1 MYRIFLSLICMLVV
15 SSAMAQGKVNAQK
28 TNAQSITTPL
38 SPINYTEIQ
47 QQLDRA
53 SEDPWA
59 LKALRRLRNP
69 LGEDAMLFS
78 KIKLNSAL
86 GFGYTRETGFLV
98 NGVIA
103 GEYKT
108 DEQNQQQTPSMLRVS
123 AQVSVKGFFQLKAEG
138 ENYLHSDERILSYDI
153 SYGVLPIRFWGLGYD
168 AAIKNSRS
176 EYSRRA
182 FAGSVRFLNRIVG
195 DFYGGASLDM
205 RYNKASSTDE
215 LARLYISQHGMT
227 QQNAFTTGLG
237 LNLLF
242 DHRDNIYATNSGW
255 FVSLLTEIR
264 PKGLGDCGSTLW
276 HVKAIADYFTPI
288 WQGGVLGVDLYA
300 DLWSSATPW
309 FMWPCI
315 GGGSRMR
322 GYYFGRYTDRKI
334 ATAQVELRQNIYG
347 PFGCAVW
354 GGVGSVF
361 DSHKNIDFSELL
373 PNYGLGLRINLGKNS
388 RLRID
393 YGFGH
398 HSNGL
403 VIGMNEAF

>member
-1 MYRIFLSLICMLVV
+1 
-15 SSAMAQGKVNAQK
+15 
-28 TNAQSITTPL
+28 
-38 SPINYTEIQ
+38 
-47 QQLDRA
+47 
-53 SEDPWA
+53 
-59 LKALRRLRNP
+59 
-69 LGEDAMLFS
+69 
-78 KIKLNSAL
+78 
-86 GFGYTRETGFLV
+86 
-98 NGVIA
+98 
-103 GEYKT
+103 
-108 DEQNQQQTPSMLRVS
+108 
-123 AQVSVKGFFQLKAEG
+123 
-138 ENYLHSDERILSYDI
+138 
-153 SYGVLPIRFWGLGYD
+153 LPIRFWGLGYD

-182 FAGSVRFLNRIVG
+182 FAGSVKFLNRIVG
-195 DFYGGASLDM
+195 DFYGGASLDL
-205 RYNKASSTDE
+205 RYNKASSIDE

-322 GYYFGRYTDRKI
+322 GYYFGRYTDRKMI
-334 ATAQVELRQNIYG
+334 TAQLELRQAVWG
-347 PFGCAVW
+347 PFGICVW
-354 GGVGSVF
+354 GGAGTIF
-361 DSHKNIDFSELL
+361 DKCKEFDASKIL
-373 PNYGLGLRINLGKNS
+373 PNGGLGVRVAAGDRTALRV
-388 RLRID
+388 D
-393 YGFGH
+393 YGFGRKSH
-398 HSNGL
+398 GL
-403 VIGMNEAF
+403 IINIQTIFLKKIATF

>member
-1 MYRIFLSLICMLVV
+1 MFVV
-15 SSAMAQGKVNAQK
+15 SSTMAQETFNAQK
-28 TNAQSITTPL
+28 TTSQSVTTPL
-38 SPINYTEIQ
+38 TPINYSEIQ
-47 QQLDRA
+47 RQLDQA
-53 SEDPWA
+53 SQEPWV
-59 LKALRRLRNP
+59 LRALRRARNP
-69 LGEDAMLFS
+69 LGPNSHISS

-86 GFGYTRETGFLV
+86 GFGYTTETGFLI
-98 NGVIA
+98 NGVIL
-103 GEYKT
+103 GTYKI
-108 DEQNQQQTPSMLRVS
+108 DNQDSQQTPSTLKLS
-123 AQVSVKGFFQLKAEG
+123 AQASVKGFFQLKAEG
-138 ENYLHSDERILSYDI
+138 ENYFHSDDRILSYDI

-168 AAIKNSRS
+168 DAIVNSRS
-176 EYSRRA
+176 KYSRRA
-182 FAGSVRFLNRIVG
+182 FIISAKFLNRIVG
-195 DFYGGASLDM
+195 DFYGGASLEM
-205 RYNKASSTDE
+205 RYNRASSIDE
-215 LARLYISQHGMT
+215 LAQLYISQHGMT
-227 QQNAFTTGLG
+227 RQNAFSIGLG
-237 LNLLF
+237 INLLF
-242 DHRDNIYATNSGW
+242 DNRDNIYSTTSGW

-276 HVKAIADYFTPI
+276 HVKAIADYFTPL

-347 PFGCAVW
+347 PFGCVVW

-373 PNYGLGLRINLGKNS
+373 PNYGLGLRINLGKDS

>member
-1 MYRIFLSLICMLVV
+1 MFVV
-15 SSAMAQGKVNAQK
+15 SSTMAQEIFNAQK
-28 TNAQSITTPL
+28 TTSQSVTTPL
-38 SPINYTEIQ
+38 TPINYSEIQ
-47 QQLDRA
+47 RQLDQA
-53 SEDPWA
+53 SQEPWV
-59 LKALRRLRNP
+59 LRALRRARNP
-69 LGEDAMLFS
+69 LGPNSHISS

-86 GFGYTRETGFLV
+86 GFGYTTETGFLI
-98 NGVIA
+98 NGVIVGA
-103 GEYKT
+103 YKI
-108 DEQNQQQTPSMLRVS
+108 DNQDSQQTPSTLKLS
-123 AQVSVKGFFQLKAEG
+123 AQASVKGFFQLKAEG
-138 ENYLHSDERILSYDI
+138 ENYFHSDDRILSYDI

-168 AAIKNSRS
+168 DAIVNSRS
-176 EYSRRA
+176 KYSRRA
-182 FAGSVRFLNRIVG
+182 FIISAKFLNRIVG
-195 DFYGGASLDM
+195 DFYGGASLEM
-205 RYNKASSTDE
+205 RYNRASSIDE
-215 LARLYISQHGMT
+215 LAQLYISQHGMT
-227 QQNAFTTGLG
+227 RQNAFSIGLG
-237 LNLLF
+237 INLLF
-242 DHRDNIYATNSGW
+242 DNRDNIYSTTSGW

-276 HVKAIADYFTPI
+276 HVKAIADYFTPL

-300 DLWSSATPW
+300 DLWSSATQW

-347 PFGCAVW
+347 PFGCVVW

-373 PNYGLGLRINLGKNS
+373 PNYGLGLRINLGKDS

>member
-1 MYRIFLSLICMLVV
+1 MFVV
-15 SSAMAQGKVNAQK
+15 SSTMAQEIFNAQK
-28 TNAQSITTPL
+28 TTSQSVTTPL
-38 SPINYTEIQ
+38 TPINYSEIQ
-47 QQLDRA
+47 RQLDQA
-53 SEDPWA
+53 SQEPWV
-59 LKALRRLRNP
+59 LRALRRARNP
-69 LGEDAMLFS
+69 LGPNSHISS

-86 GFGYTRETGFLV
+86 GFGYTTETGFLI
-98 NGVIA
+98 NGVIVGA
-103 GEYKT
+103 YKI
-108 DEQNQQQTPSMLRVS
+108 DNQDSQQTPSTLKLS
-123 AQVSVKGFFQLKAEG
+123 AQASVKGFFQLKAEG
-138 ENYLHSDERILSYDI
+138 ENYFHSDDRILSYDI
-153 SYGVLPIRFWGLGYD
+153 SYGVLPICFWGLGYD
-168 AAIKNSRS
+168 DAIVNSRS
-176 EYSRRA
+176 KYSRRA
-182 FAGSVRFLNRIVG
+182 FIISAKFLNRIVG
-195 DFYGGASLDM
+195 DFYGGASLEM
-205 RYNKASSTDE
+205 RYNRASSIDE
-215 LARLYISQHGMT
+215 LAQLYISQHGMT
-227 QQNAFTTGLG
+227 RQNAFSIGLG
-237 LNLLF
+237 INLLF
-242 DHRDNIYATNSGW
+242 DNRDNIYSTTSGW

-276 HVKAIADYFTPI
+276 HVKAIADYFTPL

-347 PFGCAVW
+347 PFGCVVW

-373 PNYGLGLRINLGKNS
+373 PNYGLGLRINLGKDS